1 MTVYKVDEL
10 RGATPWLSAMLRGHS
25 ISDSDELLTIAG
37 PAAAR
42 AALAED
48 LGVEAR
54 RILELCNRA
63 DLMRIKGVG
72 KVYSDLLEFAGVDTV
87 MELAQRNPDNLF
99 AKLVEVS
106 EQHSVKRLPREVDV
120 HGWVAQ
126 AKTMDRRV
134 FY

>member
-1 MTVYKVDEL
+1 MTIYKVEEL
-10 RGATPWLSAMLRGHS
+10 RGATPWLSAMLRGHG
-25 ISDSDELLTIAG
+25 ISDSEELLALAG
-37 PAAAR
+37 PTAGR

-48 LGVEAR
+48 LRVEER

-63 DLMRIKGVG
+63 DLVRVRGVG
-72 KVYSDLLEFAGVDTV
+72 RVYSDLLEFAGVDTV

-99 AKLVEVS
+99 AKIVEVS
-106 EQHSVKRLPREVDV
+106 EQHSVRRLPREVDV

-126 AKTMDRRV
+126 AKAMDRRV